1 MMSHTNTEQVLR
13 LEVPLV
19 VVLGERRMAVNEVL
33 SLAPGAIIELPKSAD
48 EELQLVI
55 AEKPVGCGRAVK
67 VGENFGIQLSFVG
80 DPRSRLVAALASAS
94 SEDADDAVA

>member
-1 MMSHTNTEQVLR
+1 MSTSNTEQVLR

-19 VVLGERRMAVNEVL
+19 VVLGERRMAVSEVL

-48 EELQLVI
+48 DELHLEI

-80 DPRSRLVAALASAS
+80 DPRSRLAAALESAS
-94 SEDADDAVA
+94 SEHAEEAVA